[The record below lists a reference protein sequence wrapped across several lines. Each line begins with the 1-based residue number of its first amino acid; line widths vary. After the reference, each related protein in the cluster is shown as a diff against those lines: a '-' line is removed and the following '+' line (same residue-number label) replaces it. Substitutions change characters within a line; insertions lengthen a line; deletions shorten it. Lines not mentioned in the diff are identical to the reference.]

1 MCRRACGGEEPSA
14 NRMRPLAHDGAHA
27 TAAVSRARI
36 KSSYQPSTL
45 RACVGKAPLSFPATV
60 PSTTSDAFHSQTPIV
75 SSGYLRSAGA
85 RDREPARARGS
96 TRHTR
101 GSDTPS
107 AAGTTAQLYTYIR
120 ARPYVLVGATFVS
133 LYLSSVGVGTRK
145 ALLWLSERGSLVAP
159 GRPNAKKPTLERFP
173 LHRRKPGH
181 PRRRQLAHLHD
192 DREPCT
198 NKLVEPAGP
207 KRHSSWA
214 DDCQMKTLT

>member
-1 MCRRACGGEEPSA
+1 MPTRGRRRRTFRESDATFSSRRRAR
-14 NRMRPLAHDGAHA
+14 NRGA
-27 TAAVSRARI
+27 VPRARI

-60 PSTTSDAFHSQTPIV
+60 PSTTFHSQTPIV
-75 SSGYLRSAGA
+75 SSGYLRSA

-120 ARPYVLVGATFVS
+120 ARPYVLVGATFVT

-159 GRPNAKKPTLERFP
+159 GRPNAKKPTLELFP
-173 LHRRKPGH
+173 LHRRKPRH
-181 PRRRQLAHLHD
+181 PRRRQLAHLRD

>member
-1 MCRRACGGEEPSA
+1 MSG
-14 NRMRPLAHDGAHA
+14 
-27 TAAVSRARI
+27 ARI
-36 KSSYQPSTL
+36 KSSVANQVPCELALVKLLSPFPPQCPARPPTPFTRRLPSSRL
-45 RACVGKAPLSFPATV
+45 G
-60 PSTTSDAFHSQTPIV
+60 
-75 SSGYLRSAGA
+75 LRSA
-85 RDREPARARGS
+85 RDREPTRARGS

-101 GSDTPS
+101 GSDTPR

-159 GRPNAKKPTLERFP
+159 GRPNAKKPTLELFP

-181 PRRRQLAHLHD
+181 PRRRQLAHLRD

>member
-1 MCRRACGGEEPSA
+1 MLPWMPTRGRRRRTFRESDATFSSRRRARNRGGVQGEDQKQLPTKY
-14 NRMRPLAHDGAHA
+14 LA
-27 TAAVSRARI
+27 S
-36 KSSYQPSTL
+36 L
-45 RACVGKAPLSFPATV
+45 RVGKAPLSFPATV
-60 PSTTSDAFHSQTPIV
+60 PSTTFHSQTPIV
-75 SSGYLRSAGA
+75 SSGYLRSA

-120 ARPYVLVGATFVS
+120 ARPYVLVGATFVT

-159 GRPNAKKPTLERFP
+159 GRPNAKKPTLELFP
-173 LHRRKPGH
+173 LHRRKPRH
-181 PRRRQLAHLHD
+181 PRRRQLAHLRD